1 MGRKKYKEKLS
12 VDKFDLDDELIR
24 QPQEFF
30 DAAVDA
36 VEANERTGLMKERH
50 EIILA
55 RVEQDIRRNPKR
67 HKVKKVS
74 EAAIKAAKVKDKR
87 GRQSFKDFLKAKRN
101 EGVCQAAREAFGHRK
116 KSLEKLVELRIAGY
130 YTEPR
135 IKDKKT
141 RRRIDERTERGV
153 REDLVGSLNKKT
165 KRIKRR
171 K

>member
-55 RVEQDIRRNPKR
+55 RVEQDIILSLDNRN
-67 HKVKKVS
+67 
-74 EAAIKAAKVKDKR
+74 
-87 GRQSFKDFLKAKRN
+87 
-101 EGVCQAAREAFGHRK
+101 QATGIRYQTG
-116 KSLEKLVELRIAGY
+116 
-130 YTEPR
+130 
-135 IKDKKT
+135 KT
-141 RRRIDERTERGV
+141 TME
-153 REDLVGSLNKKT
+153 
-165 KRIKRR
+165 
-171 K
+171 